1 MYIVGILDHARLID
15 TKTFDTPLEV
25 YVQYSSSNGNLLAH
39 PTLYHTIVANLI
51 YPTITH
57 LNIAYVVHIVS

>member
-1 MYIVGILDHARLID
+1 MYIVGILDHTRLID

-25 YVQYSSSNGNLLAH
+25 YVQYSSSNGNLLAY
-39 PTLYHTIVANLI
+39 PTLYRIIVGILI
-51 YPTITH
+51 YLTTAH